1 MLRLA
6 TSIRTKFFLNTL
18 DIPQDDS
25 YEKQIY
31 VKNKSWSPPP
41 ASVLIEDNLTLFEKH
56 LRKKQK
62 MLELKHLKNN
72 LKNLTPTQDKTLWL
86 LQNNKNFTIKPT
98 DKNLGPAIMDTNTYI
113 TQVLKEHLLTAS
125 YRRLTAK
132 EAKDTMDDIK
142 IILTKLIESNRIYLS
157 KAENTYFQRSLQT
170 YHRLPIF
177 YGLPKVHK
185 TPFTLR
191 PVVSGTNS
199 LLAIFS
205 NWLDYKLKELLPYV
219 NSYIKDS
226 STVIKDLKELHIPY
240 GALLF
245 SADATS
251 MYTNIETPL
260 GIASIQN
267 FISDH
272 RDKLPPN
279 YPAELITQILS
290 IVMNYNVFSFADTFW
305 LQLSGTAMG
314 TPVACAYATIT
325 FGHHE
330 NTTILMDFRQHL
342 LYYKRYIDDILGIW
356 IPPPRNKN
364 STWNN
369 FKETLNNWGTLK
381 WVIEEPSKNTH
392 FLDLNINIQGHS
404 IVTETYQKAMNLYL
418 YIPPSS
424 AHPPSC
430 LKGLIAGE
438 LRRYWSQNNP
448 VTFQNILVKFIQR
461 LIDRGH
467 TLENLTPLL
476 YQASENLD
484 ANPRIQQTNE
494 EQDTLFIHWQFQP
507 HGLQRRDI
515 RRLFD
520 KILKPHLPYNKMQIA
535 ITRPKNLKDILTR
548 ASLPKHT
555 CIHDLIEQIQG
566 ETVTR

>member
-6 TSIRTKFFLNTL
+6 ASIRTKFFLNTL
-18 DIPQDDS
+18 DILQDDS

-41 ASVLIEDNLTLFEKH
+41 ASVLIEDSITLFEKH
-56 LRKKQK
+56 LRNKQK
-62 MLELKHLKNN
+62 MLELKHFKNN
-72 LKNLTPTQDKTLWL
+72 LKNLTPTQDKTLRL

-98 DKNLGPAIMDTNTYI
+98 DKNLGPAIMDTNSYI
-113 TQVLKEHLLTAS
+113 RQVLKEHLLTAS
-125 YRRLTAK
+125 YSRLTAK

-142 IILTKLIESNRIYLS
+142 IILKNLIESNLIYLS
-157 KAENTYFQRSLQT
+157 KAESTYFQRSLQT

-185 TPFTLR
+185 TPFTLK

-205 NWLDYKLKELLPYV
+205 DWLDYKLKELLPYV

-226 STVIKDLKELHIPY
+226 STVIKELKELHIPKE
-240 GALLF
+240 ALLF

-251 MYTNIETPL
+251 MYTNVETPL
-260 GIASIQN
+260 GVASIQN
-267 FISDH
+267 FINDH

-305 LQLSGTAMG
+305 IQLSGTAMG

-330 NTTILMDFRQHL
+330 NTTILTNFRQSL

-381 WVIEEPSKNTH
+381 WVIEEPSQNTH
-392 FLDLNINIQGHS
+392 FLDLDISIQGHS

-430 LKGLIAGE
+430 FKGLIAGE

-448 VTFQNILVKFIQR
+448 VAFQNILVKFIQR

-476 YQASENLD
+476 YQAAEKLD
-484 ANPRIQQTNE
+484 ANPRIQQSKE

-535 ITRPKNLKDILTR
+535 IARPKNLKDILTQ
-548 ASLPKHT
+548 AALPKHT
-555 CIHDLIEQIQG
+555 CIHNLIEQIQG
-566 ETVTR
+566 KTVTH